1 MKEWTEEL
9 LLADG
14 YKLQNAE
21 ITNVSLNFRDHG
33 VLSLDLT
40 LNGGGWGVVYGGY
53 VLGHG
58 YLGAK
63 EFKGSASGMEA
74 IMRIMDVVGVEDLVD
89 LKGKHVRV
97 ATKGWGSSVKIIGHF
112 IQRQR
117 KNAVLC
123 HCITCIFAIRF
134 GNKAHSRTCI
144 GMKPSA

>member
-40 LNGGGWGVVYGGY
+40 LNGGGWGAVYGGY

-74 IMRIMDVVGVEDLVD
+74 IMRIMDVVGVEDLVN
-89 LKGKHVRV
+89 LKGKHIRV
-97 ATKGWGSSVKIIGHF
+97 ATKEWGNSVKIIGHF
-112 IQRQR
+112 IEDQWFDYLSFYED
-117 KNAVLC
+117 K
-123 HCITCIFAIRF
+123 
-134 GNKAHSRTCI
+134 KE
-144 GMKPSA
+144 

>member
-63 EFKGSASGMEA
+63 EFNKICHVTVHVTSRN
-74 IMRIMDVVGVEDLVD
+74 RI
-89 LKGKHVRV
+89 R
-97 ATKGWGSSVKIIGHF
+97 
-112 IQRQR
+112 
-117 KNAVLC
+117 
-123 HCITCIFAIRF
+123 
-134 GNKAHSRTCI
+134 
-144 GMKPSA
+144 

>member
-53 VLGHG
+53 ALGPG
-58 YLGAK
+58 YLGAQ

-74 IMRIMDVVGVEDLVD
+74 VGVEDLVN

-112 IQRQR
+112 IKDQWFDYLSFYED
-117 KNAVLC
+117 K
-123 HCITCIFAIRF
+123 
-134 GNKAHSRTCI
+134 KE
-144 GMKPSA
+144 

>member
-40 LNGGGWGVVYGGY
+40 LNGGVWGVVYGGY

-112 IQRQR
+112 IKDQWFDYLSFYED
-117 KNAVLC
+117 K
-123 HCITCIFAIRF
+123 
-134 GNKAHSRTCI
+134 KE
-144 GMKPSA
+144 

>member
-53 VLGHG
+53 VL
-58 YLGAK
+58 
-63 EFKGSASGMEA
+63 
-74 IMRIMDVVGVEDLVD
+74 
-89 LKGKHVRV
+89 
-97 ATKGWGSSVKIIGHF
+97 
-112 IQRQR
+112 
-117 KNAVLC
+117 
-123 HCITCIFAIRF
+123 
-134 GNKAHSRTCI
+134 
-144 GMKPSA
+144 

>member
-33 VLSLDLT
+33 VLSFDLT

-74 IMRIMDVVGVEDLVD
+74 IMRIMDVVGVEDFVD

-112 IQRQR
+112 IEDQWFDYLSFYED
-117 KNAVLC
+117 K
-123 HCITCIFAIRF
+123 
-134 GNKAHSRTCI
+134 KE
-144 GMKPSA
+144 

>member
-1 MKEWTEEL
+1 MKEWTEGL

-74 IMRIMDVVGVEDLVD
+74 IMRIMDVVGVEDLVN

-97 ATKGWGSSVKIIGHF
+97 ATKGWGNSVKIIGHF
-112 IQRQR
+112 IKDQWFDYLSFYED
-117 KNAVLC
+117 K
-123 HCITCIFAIRF
+123 
-134 GNKAHSRTCI
+134 KE
-144 GMKPSA
+144 

>member
-40 LNGGGWGVVYGGY
+40 LNGGGWGSVYGGY

-63 EFKGSASGMEA
+63 EFKGYDSGMEA

-112 IQRQR
+112 IKDQWFDYLSFYED
-117 KNAVLC
+117 K
-123 HCITCIFAIRF
+123 
-134 GNKAHSRTCI
+134 KE
-144 GMKPSA
+144 

>member
-53 VLGHG
+53 VLGHDIW
-58 YLGAK
+58 
-63 EFKGSASGMEA
+63 E
-74 IMRIMDVVGVEDLVD
+74 
-89 LKGKHVRV
+89 LKNLK
-97 ATKGWGSSVKIIGHF
+97 
-112 IQRQR
+112 
-117 KNAVLC
+117 VLLLEWKQSC
-123 HCITCIFAIRF
+123 ELW
-134 GNKAHSRTCI
+134 
-144 GMKPSA
+144 M

>member
-9 LLADG
+9 LLEDG

-40 LNGGGWGVVYGGY
+40 LNGGGWRVVYGGY

-112 IQRQR
+112 IKDQWFDYLSFYED
-117 KNAVLC
+117 K
-123 HCITCIFAIRF
+123 
-134 GNKAHSRTCI
+134 KE
-144 GMKPSA
+144 

>member
-40 LNGGGWGVVYGGY
+40 LNGGRWGVVYGGY
-53 VLGHG
+53 ALGHG

-97 ATKGWGSSVKIIGHF
+97 ATKGWGSSVKIIGNF
-112 IQRQR
+112 IKDQWFDYLSFYED
-117 KNAVLC
+117 K
-123 HCITCIFAIRF
+123 
-134 GNKAHSRTCI
+134 KE
-144 GMKPSA
+144 

>member
-53 VLGHG
+53 ALGQIG
-58 YLGAK
+58 K
-63 EFKGSASGMEA
+63 S
-74 IMRIMDVVGVEDLVD
+74 VV
-89 LKGKHVRV
+89 
-97 ATKGWGSSVKIIGHF
+97 
-112 IQRQR
+112 
-117 KNAVLC
+117 
-123 HCITCIFAIRF
+123 
-134 GNKAHSRTCI
+134 
-144 GMKPSA
+144 

>member
-33 VLSLDLT
+33 VLSFDLT
-40 LNGGGWGVVYGGY
+40 LNGGGWGSGFGGY
-53 VLGHG
+53 VLGYG

-74 IMRIMDVVGVEDLVD
+74 IMRIMDVVGVEDLVN

-97 ATKGWGSSVKIIGHF
+97 ATKGWGNSVKIIGHF
-112 IQRQR
+112 IKDQWFDYLSFYED
-117 KNAVLC
+117 K
-123 HCITCIFAIRF
+123 
-134 GNKAHSRTCI
+134 KE
-144 GMKPSA
+144 

>member
-40 LNGGGWGVVYGGY
+40 LNGGGGGVVYGGN

-112 IQRQR
+112 IKDQWFDYSSFYED
-117 KNAVLC
+117 K
-123 HCITCIFAIRF
+123 
-134 GNKAHSRTCI
+134 KE
-144 GMKPSA
+144 

>member
-53 VLGHG
+53 ALGHG

-97 ATKGWGSSVKIIGHF
+97 ATKGVGKLSENHRAF
-112 IQRQR
+112 YQRP
-117 KNAVLC
+117 VV
-123 HCITCIFAIRF
+123 
-134 GNKAHSRTCI
+134 
-144 GMKPSA
+144 